1 MLTLRVDADD
11 FHIALQDLDTDDFE
25 NCNFAK
31 KFTSETN
38 ENMEKLMACVGHK
51 NHPSYSKT
59 QLLCLYNMSDI
70 FNVQHKP
77 LVFPYFQ

>member
-1 MLTLRVDADD
+1 MLTLIVYADD
-11 FHIALQDLDTDDFE
+11 NIIALQGLETNDFE
-25 NCNFAK
+25 NCKFAK

-38 ENMEKLMACVGHK
+38 KNMDKLLACAGHS
-51 NHPSYSKT
+51 NPSYSKT

-70 FNVQHKP
+70 FNVRHKP